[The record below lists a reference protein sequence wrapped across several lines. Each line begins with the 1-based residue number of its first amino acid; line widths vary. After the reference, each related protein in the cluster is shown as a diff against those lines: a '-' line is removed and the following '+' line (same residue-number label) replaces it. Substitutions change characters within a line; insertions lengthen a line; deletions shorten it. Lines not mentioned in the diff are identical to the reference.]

1 MPMKF
6 IDFFK
11 RKKKFSLEEL
21 EDIKESINDYVTEIN
36 RGSRESKRKI
46 KNMIRK
52 GRTPSPSLT
61 MNYRRFKLIN
71 QQLTGFVDTIDGMIF
86 EVEFQGVL
94 SKIEQQSKD
103 VFEAINSENIM
114 ATVDARLKDFVKS
127 QIKYAEKVE
136 QEIAKQET
144 WLDNLQQVVEDH
156 ELESEMNL
164 EYMTDEILV
173 EFIIDDKEFAEELPA
188 EVKEKPIIKQVITML
203 DKE

>member
-1 MPMKF
+1 MKF